1 MTGPAPDW
9 DSIAADVETDQ
20 IAAYDH
26 MRATCPVAHGTT
38 GDWAVFKHADVVRA
52 LDDIETFSN
61 AVSHHV
67 AVPNGMDPPEH
78 TRFRAIVDRYYT
90 AERMTAFEPTVRA
103 IAADLVATLPH
114 GEAVEVM
121 ASFAEPYANR
131 AQCAFMGWPES
142 LREPLQQWTKK
153 NHAATHA
160 RDREA
165 MSAVAVAFDAFIR
178 EQLDIRRTAG
188 AHAPIDPTTELL
200 SERVDGR
207 GLTDDEIV
215 SIMRNWTVGELGTL
229 AASVGI
235 ILEFLATHPDVQAQL
250 RADVSLAEAASDE
263 ILRMRGPLIANRRRT
278 AKPVT
283 LGEREIPAEQH
294 LMLMWVSAN
303 RDEDVFGD
311 PDEFRLD
318 RDPAL
323 NLLYGRGIHAC
334 PGAPLARLE
343 LRVLIEELFAATAG
357 VEPAVAA
364 QSTNAIYPASGF
376 TKLPLRFR

>member
-1 MTGPAPDW
+1 MTEPAPDW
-9 DSIAADVETDQ
+9 DPVAADVETDQ
-20 IAAYDH
+20 LAAYDH
-26 MRATCPVAHGTT
+26 MRATCPMAYGTT
-38 GDWAVFKHADVVRA
+38 GDWAVFKHADAVRV

-61 AVSHHV
+61 AVSQHV

-78 TRFRAIVDRYYT
+78 TAIRAVVDRYYT
-90 AERMTAFEPTVRA
+90 AERMAAFEPTVRS
-103 IAADLVATLPH
+103 IAAGLVATLPR
-114 GEAVEVM
+114 GEDVEVM
-121 ASFAEPYANR
+121 ARFAKPYANR
-131 AQCAFMGWPES
+131 VQCAFMGWPEW
-142 LREPLQQWTKK
+142 LREPLQEWTKK

-165 MSAVAVAFDAFIR
+165 ISAVAVAFDAFIR

-188 AHAPIDPTTELL
+188 AHAPVDPTTELL
-200 SERVDGR
+200 SERVDSR
-207 GLTDDEIV
+207 ALTDDEIV
-215 SIMRNWTVGELGTL
+215 SIVRNWTVGELGTL

-235 ILEFLATHPDVQAQL
+235 ILEFLATHPDVQTQL

-278 AKPVT
+278 TRSVT
-283 LGEREIPAEQH
+283 IGEREIAAQQR
-294 LMLMWVSAN
+294 LMVMWVSAN
-303 RDEDVFGD
+303 RDEDVFGN

-318 RDPAL
+318 RDPTL

-343 LRVLIEELFAATAG
+343 LRVIIEELFTATTA
-357 VEPAVAA
+357 VEPAAAA

-376 TKLPLRFR
+376 IKLPLRFR